1 LAGTQVKY
9 NYRNQQLTID
19 LDLNRYAVSNSRF
32 KIMSK
37 TDFGFFGSDNKL
49 LYFNGNTNK
58 ASLKVATMSNS
69 KLALDIKKWGPD
81 EISFTQSSKDI
92 TSNKLVY
99 QINDLKH
106 ESYYT
111 ILINNK
117 THKRIKSNMEGTLVF
132 GYKTNKNPDEI
143 VVLNK

>member
-1 LAGTQVKY
+1 MLQRAI
-9 NYRNQQLTID
+9 RNQQLAID
-19 LDLNRYAVSNSRF
+19 LDIDKYAVSNNQF
-32 KIMSK
+32 KIISK
-37 TDFGFFGSDNKL
+37 TDFGFFSAGGEL

-58 ASLKVATMSNS
+58 ASLKVATISNS
-69 KLALDIKKWGPD
+69 ELALDIKKWGAD
-81 EISFTQSSKDI
+81 EISFTQSSKDV

-106 ESYYT
+106 NRYYT

-117 THKRIKSNMEGTLVF
+117 TTERIKSNIEGTLVF
-132 GYKTNKNPDEI
+132 KYKTNKNPDEI